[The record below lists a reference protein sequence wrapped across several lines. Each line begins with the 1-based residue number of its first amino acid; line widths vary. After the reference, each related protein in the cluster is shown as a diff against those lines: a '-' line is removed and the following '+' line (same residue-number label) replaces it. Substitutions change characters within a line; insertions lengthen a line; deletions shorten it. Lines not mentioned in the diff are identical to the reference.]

1 MCVSSGLPAY
11 TYVRMKNRNEPFNLK
26 CGACS
31 IGSPPSL
38 PPEVEHPNIQLGGGN
53 LPLVPTTQHLNTQ
66 HGGNLHLVPTTE
78 HLNTQHGGGNL
89 DLVPTT
95 QHLLPTRP
103 RDLLGATKSSLPHQL
118 FTSSPMEP
126 GGPLDSELG
135 VPMIISPIEVGVIS
149 KGN

>member
-38 PPEVEHPNIQLGGGN
+38 PPEVEHLNIQLGGGN
-53 LPLVPTTQHLNTQ
+53 LP
-66 HGGNLHLVPTTE
+66 LVPTTE